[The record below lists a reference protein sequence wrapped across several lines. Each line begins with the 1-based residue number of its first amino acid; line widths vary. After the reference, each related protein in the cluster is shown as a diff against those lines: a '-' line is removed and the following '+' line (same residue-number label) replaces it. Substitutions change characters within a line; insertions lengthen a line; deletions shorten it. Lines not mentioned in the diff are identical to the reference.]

1 MKKTDTMKN
10 EEKPMKDT
18 KQQWFK
24 DAKYGLFIHWGLYS
38 ILAGEYKGVKTDRIA
53 EWIENHLDIPVEEYE
68 KLVEQFHPTQFD
80 ADSFV
85 KRAKEQWGMK
95 YIVLTAKHHEGFAMY
110 DSKVSDF
117 NVVKA
122 TPYGRDILKD
132 LQLACEKYQIR
143 LGIYYSQAQDWD
155 DPDGYMANK
164 DNSQKNFQKYFDE
177 KCKPQV
183 KELLE
188 NYGKLCLIWFDTP
201 MGITVDQTQELI
213 DLVKS
218 IQPDCL
224 LSGRTGNHMGDYM
237 TTGDNYIPRLPYEGD
252 WEVPATVNNTWGFN
266 RFDTHWKSA
275 DQILQLLLKI
285 VSRGGNYLLNVG
297 PTADGVVPPACVDVL
312 NEVGDY
318 VISNGEAIYGT
329 KPVGIYPYEIPGI
342 EFTRREHKLYVH
354 VLSPRIR
361 IELLNIG
368 NELTGAYLV
377 SNHQKLEYFTGITCE
392 GDGVVEVALPTELHS
407 EKNYCVCL
415 ELVEEEPIFES
426 IKS

>member
-1 MKKTDTMKN
+1 MKTKN
-10 EEKPMKDT
+10 QE
-18 KQQWFK
+18 WFK

-38 ILAGEYKGVKTDRIA
+38 ILAGEYKGQKTDRIA
-53 EWIENHLDIPVEEYE
+53 EWIENFLDIPVEEYE
-68 KLVEQFHPTQFD
+68 KLAEQFNPTQFD
-80 ADSFV
+80 ADAFV
-85 KRAKEQWGMK
+85 KRAKEQWGMQ

-122 TPYGRDILKD
+122 TPYGKDILKQ
-132 LQLACEKYQIR
+132 LQLACEKYGVR
-143 LGIYYSQAQDWD
+143 MGFYYSQAQDWD
-155 DPDGYMANK
+155 DPNGFMQHR
-164 DNSQKNFQKYFDE
+164 DNSKKDFQKYLDE

-188 NYGKLCLIWFDTP
+188 NYGKICLIWFDTP

-237 TTGDNYIPRLPYEGD
+237 TTGDNFIPRLPYDGYD
-252 WEVPATVNNTWGFN
+252 GYWEIPATVNDTWGYN
-266 RFDTHWKSA
+266 KYDTNWKSA
-275 DQILQLLLKI
+275 DHIISLLLKI

-297 PTADGVVPPACVDVL
+297 PTADGVVPEACVEIL
-312 NEVGDY
+312 NKVGKY
-318 VISNGEAIYGT
+318 VTENGEAIYGT
-329 KPVGIYPYEIPGI
+329 KIMPIYPYDIPGI

-361 IELLNIG
+361 VELLNIG
-368 NELTGAYLV
+368 NQVSKAYILSTGQELTYRV
-377 SNHQKLEYFTGITCE
+377 ERSCE
-392 GDGVVEVALPTELHS
+392 GDGMIEVDIPKELHG

-415 ELVEEEPIFES
+415 ELVEEDPIFEP
-426 IKS
+426 IK

>member
-1 MKKTDTMKN
+1 
-10 EEKPMKDT
+10 MKDT

-24 DAKYGLFIHWGLYS
+24 DAKYGLFIHWGLYC

-53 EWIENHLDIPVEEYE
+53 EWIENHLDIPVAEYE
-68 KLVEQFHPTQFD
+68 KLAEQFHPTQFD
-80 ADSFV
+80 ADAFV
-85 KRAKEQWGMK
+85 RRAKEQWGMK
-95 YIVLTAKHHEGFAMY
+95 YLVLTAKHHEGFAMY

-122 TPYGRDILKD
+122 TPYGRDILKE
-132 LQLACEKYQIR
+132 LQLACEKYDMR
-143 LGIYYSQAQDWD
+143 LGFYYSQAQDWD
-155 DPDGYMANK
+155 DPNGFMSGK
-164 DNSQKNFQKYFDE
+164 DNSHKDFQKYFDE

-188 NYGKLCLIWFDTP
+188 NYGRISLIWFDTP
-201 MGITVDQTQELI
+201 MGITVEQTQELI

-237 TTGDNYIPRLPYEGD
+237 TTGDNFIPRLPYDGD
-252 WEVPATVNNTWGFN
+252 WEIPATVNDTWGYN
-266 RFDTHWKSA
+266 KFDTNWKSA
-275 DQILQLLLKI
+275 DTILHLLLKI

-297 PTADGVVPPACVDVL
+297 PTADGIVPQACVEVL
-312 NEVGDY
+312 NEVGSY
-318 VISNGEAIYGT
+318 VTENAEAIYGT

-368 NELTGAYLV
+368 NRLTGAYLV
-377 SNHQKLEYFTGITCE
+377 RSHQPLECLTLITCE
-392 GDGVVEVALPTELHS
+392 GDGMVEVRLPEELHTQ
-407 EKNYCVCL
+407 KNYCVCL
-415 ELVEEEPIFES
+415 ELVEEDPIFES
-426 IKS
+426 IKG

>member
-1 MKKTDTMKN
+1 
-10 EEKPMKDT
+10 MKDT

-24 DAKYGLFIHWGLYS
+24 DAKYGLFVHWGLYS

-53 EWIENHLDIPVEEYE
+53 EWIENYLDIPVEEYRQLA
-68 KLVEQFHPTQFD
+68 KQFNPTQFD
-80 ADSFV
+80 ADEFV
-85 KRAKEQWGMK
+85 RRAKEDWGMQ
-95 YIVLTAKHHEGFAMY
+95 YIVITSKHHEGFAMY

-122 TPYGRDILKD
+122 TPYGKDILM
-132 LQLACEKYQIR
+132 QLRKACDKYGMR
-143 LGIYYSQAQDWD
+143 LGFYYSQAQDWD
-155 DPDGYMANK
+155 DPNGYMKHK
-164 DNSQKNFQKYFDE
+164 DNSHKDFQKYFDA

-183 KELLE
+183 RELLE
-188 NYGKLCLIWFDTP
+188 TYGPLCLIWFDTP
-201 MGITVDQTQELI
+201 MGITVEQTRELI

-237 TTGDNYIPRLPYEGD
+237 TTGDNFLPRLPYDGD
-252 WEVPATVNNTWGFN
+252 WELPATVNDTWGFN
-266 RFDTHWKSA
+266 KYDTNWKSP
-275 DQILQLLLKI
+275 DTIIQLLLKI

-312 NEVGDY
+312 NEVGKY
-318 VISNGEAIYGT
+318 VTANGEAIFGT
-329 KPVGIYPYEIPGI
+329 RSVGIYPYDVPGI
-342 EFTRREHKLYVH
+342 ELTRKPHKLFVH

-368 NELTGAYLV
+368 NQFKGAYLV
-377 SNHQKLEYFTGITCE
+377 SDHTPLEVHTDRTCE
-392 GDGVVEVALPTELHS
+392 GDGMVEVNLPENLRTA
-407 EKNYCVCL
+407 KNYCVCL
-415 ELVEEEPIFES
+415 EMEEEDPIFEP

>member
-1 MKKTDTMKN
+1 
-10 EEKPMKDT
+10 MKDT

-53 EWIENHLDIPVEEYE
+53 EWIENYLDIPVEEYE
-68 KLVEQFHPTQFD
+68 KLAEQFNPTQFD
-80 ADSFV
+80 ADAFV
-85 KRAKEQWGMK
+85 KRAKEQWGMQ

-122 TPYGRDILKD
+122 TPYGKDILKE
-132 LQLACEKYQIR
+132 LQLACEKHGVR
-143 LGIYYSQAQDWD
+143 MGFYYSQAQDWD
-155 DPDGYMANK
+155 DPNGFMAHK
-164 DNSQKNFQKYFDE
+164 DNSHKDFQKYLDE

-188 NYGKLCLIWFDTP
+188 NYGKICLIWFDTP
-201 MGITVDQTQELI
+201 MGITVAQTQELI

-237 TTGDNYIPRLPYEGD
+237 TTGDNFIPRLPYDGD
-252 WEVPATVNNTWGFN
+252 WEIPATVNDTWGYN
-266 RFDTHWKSA
+266 KYDTNWKSA
-275 DQILQLLLKI
+275 DHILQLLLKI

-297 PTADGVVPPACVDVL
+297 PTADGVVPEACVEVL
-312 NEVGDY
+312 NQVGKY
-318 VISNGEAIYGT
+318 VTENSEAIYGT
-329 KPVGIYPYEIPGI
+329 KTVGIYPYDIPGI
-342 EFTRREHKLYVH
+342 EFTRRDHKLYVH

-368 NELTGAYLV
+368 NSLKGAYLV
-377 SNHQKLEYFTGITCE
+377 STKQPLEYSVGKTCE
-392 GDGVVEVALPTELHS
+392 GDGVIEVEIPKELHG

-415 ELVEEEPIFES
+415 ELAEEEPIFED
-426 IKS
+426 IKG

>member
-1 MKKTDTMKN
+1 
-10 EEKPMKDT
+10 MKDT

-38 ILAGEYKGVKTDRIA
+38 ILAGEYNGVKTDRIA
-53 EWIENHLDIPVEEYE
+53 EWIENHLNIPVEEYE
-68 KLVEQFHPTQFD
+68 KLAEQFHPTQFHAD
-80 ADSFV
+80 AFV
-85 KRAKEQWGMK
+85 KRAKEEWGMK

-122 TPYGRDILKD
+122 TPYGKDILKE
-132 LQLACEKYQIR
+132 LQLACEKYDVR
-143 LGIYYSQAQDWD
+143 LGFYYSQAQDWD
-155 DPDGYMANK
+155 DPNGFMADK
-164 DNSQKNFQKYFDE
+164 DNSQKDFQKYLDE

-188 NYGKLCLIWFDTP
+188 NYGKISLIWFDTP

-218 IQPDCL
+218 IQPNCL

-237 TTGDNYIPRLPYEGD
+237 TTGDNYIPRLPYDGD
-252 WEVPATVNNTWGFN
+252 WEIPATVNDTWGYN
-266 RFDTHWKSA
+266 KFDTNWKKP
-275 DQILQLLLKI
+275 DDILQRLLKI

-297 PTADGVVPPACVDVL
+297 PTADGVVPQACVDVL
-312 NEVGDY
+312 NEVGKY
-318 VISNGEAIYGT
+318 VTENGEAIYGT
-329 KPVGIYPYEIPGI
+329 KTVGIYPYEIPGI

-368 NELTGAYLV
+368 NKLTGAYLV
-377 SNHQKLEYFTGITCE
+377 SNHQQLEYFTGITCE
-392 GDGVVEVALPTELHS
+392 GDGVVEVGLPKELHGK
-407 EKNYCVCL
+407 KNYCVCL
-415 ELVEEEPIFES
+415 ELVEEEPVFES
-426 IKS
+426 IKG

>member
-1 MKKTDTMKN
+1 MAKTR
-10 EEKPMKDT
+10 
-18 KQQWFK
+18 QQWFD

-38 ILAGEYKGVKTDRIA
+38 ILAGEYKGRKTDRIA
-53 EWIENHLDIPVEEYE
+53 EWIENNFDIPVEEYE
-68 KLVEQFHPTQFD
+68 KLAEQFNPTQFNAD
-80 ADSFV
+80 AFV
-85 KRAKEQWGMK
+85 KRAKEQWGVK

-122 TPYGRDILKD
+122 TPYGKDILKD
-132 LQLACEKYQIR
+132 LQLACEKYDVR
-143 LGIYYSQAQDWD
+143 MGFYYSQAQDWD
-155 DPDGYMANK
+155 DPNGYMAHK
-164 DNSQKNFQKYFDE
+164 DNSGKDFQKYLDE

-188 NYGKLCLIWFDTP
+188 NYEKISLIWFDTP
-201 MGITVDQTQELI
+201 MGITVAQTQELI

-237 TTGDNYIPRLPYEGD
+237 TTGDNFIPRLPYED
-252 WEVPATVNNTWGFN
+252 PWEIPATVNDTWGFN
-266 RFDTHWKSA
+266 KYDTNWKSA
-275 DQILQLLLKI
+275 DHIISLLLKI
-285 VSRGGNYLLNVG
+285 ISRGGNYLLNVG
-297 PTADGVVPPACVDVL
+297 PTADGVVPEKCVEVL
-312 NEVGDY
+312 NEVGKY
-318 VISNGEAIYGT
+318 VTENSEAIYGT
-329 KPVGIYPYEIPGI
+329 KTVGIYPYDIPGI

-361 IELLNIG
+361 IELLNVG
-368 NELTGAYLV
+368 NQLTGAYLV
-377 SNHQKLEYFTGITCE
+377 RNGQKLDYRVLRSCE
-392 GDGVVEVALPTELHS
+392 GDGMIEVEIPEELHN

-426 IKS
+426 IKG